1 MTLDELT
8 TTEGTAALVAGAV
21 ALLALLFAV
30 VLAFKLRRL
39 RAAQVA
45 VLGDHERR
53 DLVSHAERLESG
65 FLELRD
71 WVEDSFGRLEEHSA
85 RQEARIDGCVA
96 YRALVRYDAY
106 GEMSGQQSSS
116 LALLDAR
123 RSGVVISS
131 ILHREQ
137 ARVYVKQLNEGESQL
152 QLSPEEHQAIDA
164 ALTSPPSAGA
174 GAVGAAAGRARQ
186 SA

>member
-1 MTLDELT
+1 VTLDELT
-8 TTEGTAALVAGAV
+8 TTEGTAALVAGGV

-53 DLVSHAERLESG
+53 DLVSHAERLETG

-71 WVEDSFGRLEEHSA
+71 WVEDSFGKLAEQSA
-85 RQEARIDGCVA
+85 SQEARIDGCVA

-137 ARVYVKQLNEGESQL
+137 ARVYVKQLSEGESQL

-164 ALTSPPSAGA
+164 ALTSTPSAGA
-174 GAVGAAAGRARQ
+174 GAIDASVQRARQ
-186 SA
+186 SV